1 MRRTVTGLLLAAALV
16 LGAGCSPSGAGAP
29 AFAGGDGG
37 KLKVATSFYP
47 MYEFARAVGGDQIDL
62 INLVPAGTEPH
73 DWEPT
78 PGHIKAL
85 NQAQVFIYN
94 GAGFESWIAKTLKS
108 LDNKE
113 LLAVE
118 TALGA
123 DLIEGA
129 ADDGHGHGDE
139 EDHGAADGHEDEEDH
154 GDEDAWDPHVWLDP
168 VSAAKQVEVIRDAL
182 IMADPAH
189 QAAYEANAAAYIDK
203 LQQLHAEFEAGLAQ
217 CRQTEFYTSHS
228 AFSYLAHRYNI
239 TQHPIMGL
247 SPEGEPTPK
256 ELAAIIDEAK
266 EHQVT
271 YIFFETLASDKVAR
285 LVAGEIGAG
294 TLVLNPLEGLTD
306 TEVRAGKGYLSVMR
320 ENLANLQIAMECG
333 K

>member
-1 MRRTVTGLLLAAALV
+1 MMRQMVTALLLVATLA
-16 LGAGCSPSGAGAP
+16 LGAGCSPSGAKAP

-47 MYEFARAVGGDQIDL
+47 MYEFTKAVGGDQIDL
-62 INLVPAGTEPH
+62 INLVPSGTEPH

-85 NQAQVFIYN
+85 NQAKVFIYN
-94 GAGFESWIAKTLKS
+94 GAGFESWIDKTLKS
-108 LDNKE
+108 LDNKD

-118 TALGA
+118 TARGA
-123 DLIEGA
+123 ELIKDA
-129 ADDGHGHGDE
+129 ADDGHGHGDT
-139 EDHGAADGHEDEEDH
+139 DEH
-154 GDEDAWDPHVWLDP
+154 GDEEAWDPHVWLNP
-168 VSAAKQVEVIRDAL
+168 LFAARQVEAIRDAL
-182 IMADPAH
+182 ITADPAH
-189 QAAYEANAAAYIDK
+189 KAAYEANAAAYVAE
-203 LQQLHAEFEAGLAQ
+203 LNRLHTEFAAGLAQ

-228 AFSYLAHRYNI
+228 AFTYLAHRYGV

-256 ELAAIIDEAK
+256 VLAAIVAEAK
-266 EHQVT
+266 EHQVQ
-271 YIFFETLASDKVAR
+271 YIFFETLASDKVAK
-285 LVAGEIGAG
+285 LVAGEIGAK

-306 TEVRAGKGYLSVMR
+306 DEVKAGKTYLSIMR
-320 ENLANLQIAMECG
+320 ENLANLQIALECG